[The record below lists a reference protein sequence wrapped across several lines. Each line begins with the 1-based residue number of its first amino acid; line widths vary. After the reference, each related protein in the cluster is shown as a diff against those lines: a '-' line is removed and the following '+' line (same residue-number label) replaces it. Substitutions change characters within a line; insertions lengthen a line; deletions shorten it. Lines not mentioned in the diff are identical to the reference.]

1 MLLKLTIYFYII
13 NKLNKEIMKK
23 FFHSLLPYLKQL
35 PPVLFKVSIGG
46 FILVSVALYFQSC
59 VSSMDAEKFHYNG
72 SLGKCVNHRTVV
84 VDTIR

>member
-1 MLLKLTIYFYII
+1 
-13 NKLNKEIMKK
+13 MKK
-23 FFHSLLPYLKQL
+23 IIPFLKKL

-46 FILVSVALYFQSC
+46 FILVSVAIYFQSC
-59 VSSMDAEKFHYNG
+59 VTSMEAEKFRYGG